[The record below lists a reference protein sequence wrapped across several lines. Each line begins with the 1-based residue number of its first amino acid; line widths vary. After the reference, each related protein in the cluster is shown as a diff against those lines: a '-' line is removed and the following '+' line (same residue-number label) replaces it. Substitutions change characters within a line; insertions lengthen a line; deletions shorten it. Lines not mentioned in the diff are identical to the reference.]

1 MITKKGTVIKKS
13 GQKTIKVEVREYRQH
28 PKYKKLF
35 PVSRKFLAHDEKEQA
50 NEGDTVT
57 IQQCVPHSKLKTW
70 DLVSVDE
77 TSK

>member
-35 PVSRKFLAHDEKEQA
+35 PVTTSFLAHDEQEKA
-50 NEGDTVT
+50 RTGDTVT
-57 IQQCVPHSKLKTW
+57 IKQCVPHSKLKTW
-70 DLVSVDE
+70 DLVSIDE
-77 TSK
+77 TTK

>member
-1 MITKKGTVIKKS
+1 MITKKGTVTKKS

-35 PVSRKFLAHDEKEQA
+35 PVTTSFLAHDEAEKA

-57 IQQCVPHSKLKTW
+57 IQQCVPHSKRKTW
-70 DLVSVDE
+70 NLVSIDE
-77 TSK
+77 TTK